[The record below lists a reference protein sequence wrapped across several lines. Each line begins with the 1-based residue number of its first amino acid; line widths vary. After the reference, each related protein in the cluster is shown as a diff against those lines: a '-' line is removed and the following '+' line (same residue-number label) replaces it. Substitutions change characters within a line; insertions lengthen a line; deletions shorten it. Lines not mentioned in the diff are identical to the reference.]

1 MVDRD
6 VEVSSP
12 TEMEERRCPYNYSI
26 DELQETAY
34 RLSRDIITM
43 TTRAG
48 SGHPSSSL
56 SAIDIM
62 TGLYFG
68 GVMCYKPDEPDWPD
82 RDRFILSKGHGCP
95 ALYAV
100 LAEAGYFDAS
110 LLETLR
116 EIESPL
122 EGHPNKR
129 VLPGVEA
136 STGSLGQGLSI
147 GFGHALAGKL
157 DGRSYQVYVMIGDGE
172 SNEGQIWEAAMSAA
186 KYRVDNLTAI
196 LDYNKFQ
203 QSGPVRDVM
212 PTLEP
217 LVDKW
222 AAFGWDVRQID
233 GHDMEVVM
241 RTLHDIRTIEGQPQL
256 IIAHTLK
263 GRGLSVF
270 EENDVNRKHGVT
282 LTEEEAQGALE
293 ELHEMKVVNAY
304 AEAHFEPEITPEDRY
319 GEI

>member
-1 MVDRD
+1 MVDR
-6 VEVSSP
+6 EVRSP
-12 TEMEERRCPYNYSI
+12 AEMGERHCPFNYSI
-26 DELQETAY
+26 EELQDAAY
-34 RLSRDIITM
+34 RLSRDIIEM
-43 TTRAG
+43 TTQAG

-62 TGLYFG
+62 TALYFG
-68 GVMCYKPDEPDWPD
+68 GIMCHKPEEPDWPD

-100 LAEAGYFDAS
+100 LAEGGYFDRA

-147 GFGHALAGKL
+147 GLGHALAGKV
-157 DGRSYQVYVMIGDGE
+157 DDRPYQVYVMVGDGE
-172 SNEGQIWEAAMSAA
+172 SDEGQIWEAAMSAA
-186 KYRVDNLTAI
+186 KYQVDNLTAI
-196 LDYNKFQ
+196 LDFNKFQ
-203 QSGPVRDVM
+203 QSGPVREVM

-222 AAFGWDVRQID
+222 ASFGWDVREID
-233 GHDMEVVM
+233 GHNMEEIMEALRAV
-241 RTLHDIRTIEGQPQL
+241 RRIEDQPQL
-256 IIAHTLK
+256 IIAHTMK
-263 GRGLSVF
+263 GRGLSLF
-270 EENDVNRKHGVT
+270 EKDDVNRKHGVP
-282 LTEEEAQGALE
+282 LTEEEAEVALE
-293 ELHEMKVVNAY
+293 ELRETKYYSSAY
-304 AEAHFEPEITPEDRY
+304 GMADLEPEITPEDKY